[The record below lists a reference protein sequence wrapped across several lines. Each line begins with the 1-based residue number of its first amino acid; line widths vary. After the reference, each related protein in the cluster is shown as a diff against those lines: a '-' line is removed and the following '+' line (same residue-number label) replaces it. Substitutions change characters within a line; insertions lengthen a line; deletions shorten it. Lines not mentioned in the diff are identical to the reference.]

1 MNYWEMLNLISPY
14 DYSIKN
20 KLTNNTE
27 LYVEKSNE
35 N

>member
-1 MNYWEMLNLISPY
+1 MNFYEMLNAISPY

-27 LYVEKSNE
+27 LCREE
-35 N
+35 E

>member
-1 MNYWEMLNLISPY
+1 MNYWKMLKEISPF

-27 LYVEKSNE
+27 LYAEE
-35 N
+35 E